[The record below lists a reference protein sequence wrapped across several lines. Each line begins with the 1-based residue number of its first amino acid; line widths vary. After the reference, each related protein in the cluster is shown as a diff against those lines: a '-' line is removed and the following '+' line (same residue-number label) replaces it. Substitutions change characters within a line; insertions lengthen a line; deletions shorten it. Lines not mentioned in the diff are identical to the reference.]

1 MRRKDREI
9 TNINEIHNIIHKARI
24 LHLGMFDGEY
34 PYIVPLHYGYSF
46 NEDKLIFY
54 MHGAKS
60 GKKYELININPSV
73 FIEIETDIAL
83 VSGGDIACKYGSAYA
98 SIMARGKASI
108 VEAVDE
114 KIAGLNLLMQH
125 QTGKTFNI
133 NNQMALSVNVIKVEA
148 FDITAKSRPLI

>member
-1 MRRKDREI
+1 
-9 TNINEIHNIIHKARI
+9 
-24 LHLGMFDGEY
+24 
-34 PYIVPLHYGYSF
+34 
-46 NEDKLIFY
+46 

>member
-54 MHGAKS
+54 M
-60 GKKYELININPSV
+60 
-73 FIEIETDIAL
+73 
-83 VSGGDIACKYGSAYA
+83 
-98 SIMARGKASI
+98 
-108 VEAVDE
+108 
-114 KIAGLNLLMQH
+114 
-125 QTGKTFNI
+125 
-133 NNQMALSVNVIKVEA
+133 
-148 FDITAKSRPLI
+148 

>member
-24 LHLGMFDGEY
+24 LHLGMFDEEY

-46 NEDKLIFY
+46 NEDQLIFY

-60 GKKYELININPSV
+60 GKKYELINTNPSV

-83 VSGGDIACKYGSAYA
+83 VSGGDIACKYGSAYT

-114 KIAGLNLLMQH
+114 KIAGLNLLMRH
-125 QTGKTFNI
+125 QTGKNFNI
-133 NNQMALSVNVIKVEA
+133 NNQMASSVNVIKVEA
-148 FDITAKSRPLI
+148 FDITAKSRPLM

>member
-83 VSGGDIACKYGSAYA
+83 VSGGDVACKYGSAYA

-108 VEAVDE
+108 VEAVDK

-133 NNQMALSVNVIKVEA
+133 NNQMASSVNVIKVEA

>member
-133 NNQMALSVNVIKVEA
+133 NNQMASSVNVIKVEA

>member
-133 NNQMALSVNVIKVEA
+133 NNQMALSVNVIKVES
-148 FDITAKSRPLI
+148 FDITAKSRPLM

>member
-83 VSGGDIACKYGSAYA
+83 VSRGDIACKYGSAYA

-133 NNQMALSVNVIKVEA
+133 NNQMASSVNVIKVEA